1 MARITIEDCL
11 EKVNN
16 RFALVTLC
24 ANRTKQLKNGAKPL
38 VRSDNK
44 AIVSALREIAAGR
57 VRPTVDLSKVKQ
69 IRDSY

>member
-11 EKVNN
+11 EQVNN

-24 ANRTKQLKNGAKPL
+24 ANRTKQLMNGAKPL

-44 AIVSALREIAAGR
+44 AIVSALREVAAGR
-57 VRPTVDLSKVKQ
+57 VRPGIDLTQVKR
-69 IRDSY
+69 IRDDI